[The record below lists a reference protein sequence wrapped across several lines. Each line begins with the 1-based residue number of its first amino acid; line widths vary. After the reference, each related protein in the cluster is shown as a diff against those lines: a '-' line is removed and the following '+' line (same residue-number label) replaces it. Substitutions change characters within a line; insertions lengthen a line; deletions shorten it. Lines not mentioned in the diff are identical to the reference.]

1 MSKHIAHWVLAGAF
15 TATYLAACAPR
26 TELKETALQLPEHYA
41 QAATGD
47 TSALA
52 NQAWSNF
59 YSDPY
64 LVALIDT
71 ALKNNRELL
80 VIEREVQ
87 QLLFEANARKGE
99 YLPSVGIGAGAELDR
114 VGRFTR
120 NGAVEHGL
128 DLAPDLEF
136 PEPFSDLAFG
146 AIASWEVDVWSRLR
160 NARRAAVQR
169 YLGGIE
175 GRNFAVTQ
183 LVAEVAEMYF
193 ELVALDNQLAIV
205 EQNMVVQANAL
216 EAVKLQKDAARVS
229 QLAVNRFE
237 AQLLNT
243 RARSFELRQRITET
257 ENRMRLLTGQTS
269 GAIQRDAT
277 ALLADP
283 QAVVAFGVPVQLLEH
298 RPDIRQAERELE
310 ATAFDVA
317 SARAAFYPALGVRA
331 NLGYAAFSPTYLIR
345 PESMAF
351 NLAGDL
357 VAPLVNRKALKSALG
372 VASARQ
378 QQAVLN
384 YEQTLLEA
392 YLEVENSLARMSNM
406 GQAYAAKSEEVDV
419 LGASVSVSVNLF
431 NSARA
436 DYAEV
441 LLTQR
446 EALEARM
453 EAIELRRAQHL
464 ARVALYRSLGGGW
477 RP

>member
-1 MSKHIAHWVLAGAF
+1 MSKPIAKQVLACAC
-15 TATYLAACAPR
+15 AAALLAACAPR
-26 TELKETALQLPEHYA
+26 TELNEAALQLPASY
-41 QAATGD
+41 
-47 TSALA
+47 TSATA
-52 NQAWSNF
+52 ADTTVIADQPWNAF
-59 YSDPY
+59 FTDPY

-71 ALKNNRELL
+71 ALRNNRELL
-80 VIEREVQ
+80 ILDREVQ

-99 YLPSVGIGAGAELDR
+99 YLPSVGIGAGGELDK

-128 DLAPDLEF
+128 ELAPELEF
-136 PEPFSDLAFG
+136 PEPFSDLGFG
-146 AIASWEVDVWSRLR
+146 AVASWEVDVWNRLR
-160 NARRAAVQR
+160 NARRAAMKR

-183 LVAEVAEMYF
+183 LVAEVAEVYF
-193 ELVALDNQLAIV
+193 ELISLDNQLAIV

-216 EAVKLQKDAARVS
+216 EAVQLQKDAARVS

-243 RARSFELRQRITET
+243 RARSFALRQQITEA
-257 ENRMRLLTGQTS
+257 ENRLRFLTGQPS
-269 GAIQRDAT
+269 GQVQRDPS
-277 ALLADP
+277 ALLVDP
-283 QAVVAFGVPVQLLEH
+283 QEVVAMGIPVQLLER

-317 SARAAFYPALGVRA
+317 SARAAFYPSLGVRA
-331 NLGYAAFSPTYLIR
+331 NLGYAAFSPSYLIR

-357 VAPLVNRKALKSALG
+357 MAPLVNRKALKSALG

-406 GQAYAAKSEEVDV
+406 GEAYSAKSEEVNV

-453 EAIELRRAQHL
+453 EAVELRRSQHL
-464 ARVALYRSLGGGW
+464 ARVALYRALGGGW
-477 RP
+477 KP